1 MIAFTVFWWPIYR
14 YGIAY
19 AVTFLTGYFWLQWIA
34 RSSYLD
40 SYPQVKLYLQNS
52 LDEFVMAM
60 ILAIFVWWR
69 LWHVFLYEWN
79 YYSTHLS
86 EIVMVNQWGMSF
98 LWGVIAVVLMLL
110 WIQYKHRFSRVSL
123 KVLGDLIL
131 CVVPLGIFL
140 GRIAN
145 FLNQEMVGKAITSFP
160 FWFQKLSYSLWLIH
174 VYDQVDTLERFNINI
189 TQSVFEWLLLLCI
202 GQILFSLIYSKF
214 NINLLLSKLQDTNQE
229 QWFQNKLILMFKRNL
244 LYVQKKFT
252 KPWLIVSVFF
262 MCYGFVRFLE
272 EFTKDVGTYELWWWL
287 TVSQRLSIA
296 LFLIGVGMIWK
307 NLSAKRIMSVS
318 IVLLFSF
325 LSSSTRAKETWTV
338 DELIGNVAP
347 TQSNGFTR
355 LAQYY
360 STDGSALYLRNEV
373 AEAFQLMDHAFF
385 QRFGYH
391 LQLNSAFRSYAQQK
405 TLRDAYPDLQ
415 LRITALP
422 GTSQH
427 HCCAIDINKDELT
440 REKTVSP
447 WLQNN
452 AWKFGFIMP
461 YLLES
466 EYGFEQEDR
475 HYVYAPMLEDY
486 KKNYFELLNNAL
498 LDILNKNTLATKY
511 NILKSYVLGNDFI
524 TSLEKYKL
532 QQKRSLQKRKL
543 QYLSFLHE
551 KKSLISGYVLLGS
564 GDNGVLYYK
573 VALKTSNILDYSI
586 KELLWTNDRYQYI
599 YYARMRNGTLIK
611 LSHERKVNKK
621 MMVYVILDP
630 TFQ

>member
-1 MIAFTVFWWPIYR
+1 MIAFTIFWRPIYR

-40 SYPQVKLYLQNS
+40 SYPQVKLYLQNT

-86 EIVMVNQWGMSF
+86 EIVMVNKWGMAF
-98 LWGVIAVVLMLL
+98 LWGVITVVLMLL

-131 CVVPLGIFL
+131 CIVPLGIFL

-160 FWFQKLSYSLWLIH
+160 PWFQKLSYKLWLVH
-174 VYDQVDTLERFNINI
+174 VYDQVDTLARFNINI
-189 TQSVFEWLLLLCI
+189 TQSIFEWLLLLCI

-229 QWFQNKLILMFKRNL
+229 QWFQNKLILMFKCNL
-244 LYVQKKFT
+244 LYVQKKYN

-272 EFTKDVGTYELWWWL
+272 EFTKDVGSYELWWWL
-287 TVSQRLSIA
+287 TVSQRLSLG
-296 LFLIGVGMIWK
+296 LFLIGLRMIRKHLFNKK
-307 NLSAKRIMSVS
+307 N
-318 IVLLFSF
+318 IVTIFIALIFSC
-325 LSSSTRAKETWTV
+325 LANITRAKETWTIN
-338 DELIGNVAP
+338 ELIGNVSTSP
-347 TQSNGFTR
+347 SHGFTR

-360 STDGSALYLRNEV
+360 SSDDTTLYLRDEV
-373 AEAFQLMDHAFF
+373 AEAFQLMDYAFF
-385 QRFGYH
+385 ERFGYH
-391 LQLNSAFRSYAQQK
+391 LQLNSAFRSYTQQK

-427 HCCAIDINKDELT
+427 HCCAIDIDKNELT

-447 WLQNN
+447 WLQQN

-461 YLLES
+461 YLSES
-466 EYGFEQEDR
+466 EYGYEQEDR

-486 KKNYFELLNNAL
+486 KRNYFESLSDRMLDQINQNFIASKNN
-498 LDILNKNTLATKY
+498 I
-511 NILKSYVLGNDFI
+511 IESYVLGID
-524 TSLEKYKL
+524 YAKL
-532 QQKRSLQKRKL
+532 LRQRAMADRMMRQKQRLKFHIFKKRNNPI
-543 QYLSFLHE
+543 H
-551 KKSLISGYVLLGS
+551 SGYQLLSVEDGVSYYRFVVDANTIARESIKMLLDYDPNRQIQLYIKTNSWVLLP
-564 GDNGVLYYK
+564 VHLEQ
-573 VALKTSNILDYSI
+573 KTKI
-586 KELLWTNDRYQYI
+586 KTI
-599 YYARMRNGTLIK
+599 
-611 LSHERKVNKK
+611 
-621 MMVYVILDP
+621 VYVIVA
-630 TFQ
+630 QK